1 MLTSATATQI
11 QSGLPYNLVQ
21 LKRNERR
28 GDDERDVFRPSLAEQ
43 QPRAFRQKH
52 GPVGQQAGTH
62 GLQAVFTE
70 TSDPLDRS
78 AEVAP
83 IRIDV
88 QSCRPSDERVG
99 GAVATEVREV
109 ERDRR
114 EQAALGQLEQAD
126 EPEGRGARN
135 GHAYRYWPVVTTCST
150 FRWGAVVWPTRD
162 LI

>member
-109 ERDRR
+109 ERERR